1 MLIRSMRD
9 DDVDPVVELV
19 LADYGGVMAQH
30 HTSEI
35 LAGFRADMTP
45 EYFLEQ
51 MDWKQVFVVE

>member
-30 HTSEI
+30 HTAEI

-45 EYFLEQ
+45 EYFREQ